1 MAALSRKS
9 AMVVVEAMGDQHR
22 LGITTFGKAAHVIHP
37 LDRISTVSEKM
48 AALQTLNEAAFDGD
62 RVDLTVGLGSAMAS
76 LEAGGAKSAERVI
89 ILLAGAPSKPDTA
102 AGIAA
107 FKSELAPSLLGE
119 NIRLYVVATENA
131 DVSLLQQTANLTG
144 GKLLAAFDVETMTD
158 ALDMVVEKLAPP
170 ETVVVTKEVPVKIR
184 MAEARPESPDEK
196 LKRNQQQSRYV
207 MLIGI
212 FGGTLLVLLLGILF
226 LQLLAMRR
234 AGIGSRRERKFSGG
248 DKGKSGFAGLRDLG
262 NAVNN
267 TVVDLQEMVEQLNLD
282 LEDFGVEKWRR
293 EKLLFRKLGDLAGG
307 IFLILDHLA
316 VRGATEKSEG
326 DWARKLEQ
334 LLQDA
339 GIEEMQVSKGD
350 AFDGLYHKHVAAA
363 DADLPK
369 GRVVEVKRPG
379 YVLREA
385 DTPKEELV
393 LRQAEVVV
401 SLGNK
406 KGAREEA

>member
-1 MAALSRKS
+1 
-9 AMVVVEAMGDQHR
+9 
-22 LGITTFGKAAHVIHP
+22 
-37 LDRISTVSEKM
+37 
-48 AALQTLNEAAFDGD
+48 
-62 RVDLTVGLGSAMAS
+62 
-76 LEAGGAKSAERVI
+76 
-89 ILLAGAPSKPDTA
+89 
-102 AGIAA
+102 
-107 FKSELAPSLLGE
+107 
-119 NIRLYVVATENA
+119 
-131 DVSLLQQTANLTG
+131 
-144 GKLLAAFDVETMTD
+144 
-158 ALDMVVEKLAPP
+158 
-170 ETVVVTKEVPVKIR
+170 
-184 MAEARPESPDEK
+184 
-196 LKRNQQQSRYV
+196 
-207 MLIGI
+207 
-212 FGGTLLVLLLGILF
+212 
-226 LQLLAMRR
+226 
-234 AGIGSRRERKFSGG
+234 
-248 DKGKSGFAGLRDLG
+248 
-262 NAVNN
+262 
-267 TVVDLQEMVEQLNLD
+267 VEQLNLD

-379 YVLREA
+379 YVLRDT

-401 SLGNK
+401 SLGDK
-406 KGAREEA
+406 KGEHEEA